1 MGACGVDNCRIE
13 LEGGRE
19 VPIIDGSAYG
29 WSTLIIRAGVV
40 KCQLKWL
47 KGVVKVREPLIVT
60 GKKDNF
66 IYVVP
71 SKNTLLTA
79 GWGAVASGAPCLGR
93 SWYTWNINNDFH
105 FLYSIAPAKTFY
117 HSEFELD
124 SLYDTGLVQAGP
136 TICAIVGMGEI
147 FQDPGEVTFP
157 DDEAA
162 RHKII
167 DLAGDL
173 SLISLEG
180 QGGIPIGHFISWN
193 ADHELQILFCTKL
206 WNRMLNSGDK
216 LLSPATPK
224 IEIKPELNFLP
235 KEAADNDFIDDK
247 FFTKMRM
254 NEGIEEEALTQIMKA
269 TTIEPIVERL
279 DEN

>member
-1 MGACGVDNCRIE
+1 
-13 LEGGRE
+13 
-19 VPIIDGSAYG
+19 
-29 WSTLIIRAGVV
+29 
-40 KCQLKWL
+40 
-47 KGVVKVREPLIVT
+47 VT

-79 GWGAVASGAPCLGR
+79 GWDAVANGAPCLGR
-93 SWYTWNINNDFH
+93 SWYTWNVNNDFH
-105 FLYSIAPAKTFY
+105 FHYSIAPAKTFY

-124 SLYDTGLVQAGP
+124 SLYDSGLVQAGP
-136 TICAIVGMGEI
+136 ATCSIVGMGEI

-216 LLSPATPK
+216 LLSPATSK

-254 NEGIEEEALTQIMKA
+254 NEGIKEEALIQPSLSI
-269 TTIEPIVERL
+269 RL
-279 DEN
+279 